1 MTMLGRTHLY
11 QETRSP
17 LIRGER
23 GGHRRRAG
31 WWSWVLLAAV
41 VVAAV
46 LVYVTYLR

>member
-1 MTMLGRTHLY
+1 MTMLGRTRLY

-23 GGHRRRAG
+23 GGRRRAG
-31 WWSWVLLAAV
+31 WWPWVLLAVV